1 MPGAGKSTVG
11 VILAKLTGLP
21 FNDTDLAIQVREHAT
36 LQEIVDRHGYE
47 TFRKIEEEVL
57 LATDLADTVV
67 STGGSVIYSE
77 AIMARLHAAGPV
89 VYLVVDLPTLEQR
102 IAAAPLRGIA
112 SDTGRATPPSTQSAP
127 PSTSATPISRWM
139 PPRPPPTRLPPPS
152 STPCRSP
159 EAALAASTGVRW
171 LRWTPAAPRSAQNPH
186 P

>member
-1 MPGAGKSTVG
+1 MPETQPPTKTISLVGMPGAGKSTVG
-11 VILAKLTGLP
+11 VILAKLTGLA

-112 SDTGRATPPSTQSAP
+112 SDTGQGYAAIYAERTPLYERHADIAVDATQASADQVA
-127 PSTSATPISRWM
+127 ATIIH
-139 PPRPPPTRLPPPS
+139 
-152 STPCRSP
+152 
-159 EAALAASTGVRW
+159 ALQIA
-171 LRWTPAAPRSAQNPH
+171 
-186 P
+186 